1 MVTGLTKYAG
11 QLVRQRAS
19 SPKLQV
25 LNTAL
30 LSALSTHSYK
40 DAIDDHAYWGRLVE
54 SCVGAYLLNRAQM
67 DGMKVYYWREANKEV
82 DFILEWRKKLIA
94 IEVKSGF
101 VKEAQPG
108 IDEFCDQYKTVMSL
122 VVGGQNLSLEKF
134 LSTPLINWF
143 E

>member
-1 MVTGLTKYAG
+1 MSKYAG

-30 LSALSTHSYK
+30 LAAQSAYSFE
-40 DAIDDHAYWGRLVE
+40 DAQNNHAFWGRLVE
-54 SCVGAYLLNRAQM
+54 SSVGAYLLNSALTHDM
-67 DGMKVYYWREANKEV
+67 TVHYWREANKEV

-94 IEVKSGF
+94 IEVKSGLA
-101 VKEAQPG
+101 KEAQPG
-108 IDEFCDQYKTVMSL
+108 LTIFCEQYKTVLSL

-134 LSTPLINWF
+134 LLTPVIDWF
-143 E
+143 R